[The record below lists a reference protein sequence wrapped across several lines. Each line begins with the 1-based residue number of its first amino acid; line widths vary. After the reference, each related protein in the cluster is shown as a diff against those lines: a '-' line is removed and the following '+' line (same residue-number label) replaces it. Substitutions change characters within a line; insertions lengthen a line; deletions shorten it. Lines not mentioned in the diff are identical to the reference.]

1 MDLGPDRP
9 PWRFSR
15 LVLGSPHFER
25 IRQRLEFV
33 RSFFPEIEALSIRVG
48 LARKPGVL
56 GWGSLDPE
64 DPGVW
69 VRPRR
74 IDFFTIAH
82 EFTHLLQARGLVP
95 RGERSCDLFALARS
109 PLLVDH
115 PPGYL
120 RLPTAL
126 RRLRRLD
133 PSHGKLLHDAALRAL
148 AARGRGDR
156 RYILGFE
163 REIAQSWSAATTG

>member
-1 MDLGPDRP
+1 MDLGPGRP

-15 LVLGSPHFER
+15 PVLGSPHFER

-33 RSFFPEIEALSIRVG
+33 RTFFPEIASLSIRVG
-48 LARKPGVL
+48 LARKPGIL
-56 GWGSLDPE
+56 GWGSLDPD

-120 RLPTAL
+120 RLPMAL
-126 RRLRRLD
+126 RRRRLE
-133 PSHGKLLHDAALRAL
+133 PWHGKLLHDAACRAL

-156 RYILGFE
+156 RYIHNFE
-163 REIAQSWSAATTG
+163 REVAHAMSAAIG